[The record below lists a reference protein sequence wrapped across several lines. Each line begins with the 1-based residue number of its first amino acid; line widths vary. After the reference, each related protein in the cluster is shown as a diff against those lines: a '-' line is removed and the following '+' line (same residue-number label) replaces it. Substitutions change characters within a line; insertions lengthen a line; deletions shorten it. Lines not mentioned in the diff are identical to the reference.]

1 MIALITFA
9 LSLFTVLL
17 TTPIVHW
24 LGLRFDWV
32 DHPGERKL
40 HRQPMVRVGGIA
52 ICAGTLVA
60 LFALA
65 QINEFHALSLR
76 EVSPLVGIVLGGISF
91 FAIGLADDLL
101 NLHPLVRLGL
111 QAITTG
117 LVWSL
122 GIQVRYLPIPFLGA
136 LSTGFMSLPITFL
149 WLAGVAN
156 AINWLDGMDGL
167 ATGIAMLTSLALAVI
182 CLQSHHPA
190 IALMVLALAG
200 ATFGFLRY
208 NAAPAKI
215 FMGDGGSY
223 FIGFMLAAA
232 GVAGL
237 MQEQVFVM
245 NLLPF
250 VVLAVPVIDMTFVI
264 VSRLLD
270 KKSPFFPD
278 QRHLHHRLLQLG
290 FSRQMVVWSI
300 YGLTL
305 LAGVG
310 AIALVV
316 TPFGWIGIGGVL
328 LILSL
333 SNLRLWQ
340 QFSQILLLKKVSA
353 T

>member
-9 LSLFTVLL
+9 LSLFTVLAI
-17 TTPIVHW
+17 TPIVRW
-24 LGLRFDWV
+24 LGLRFGWV

-52 ICAGTLVA
+52 ICTGTLA
-60 LFALA
+60 GILILA
-65 QINEFHALSLR
+65 QIGNFQSL
-76 EVSPLVGIVLGGISF
+76 PLDDVLPLIGIVLGGLSF

-111 QAITTG
+111 QAFTTG
-117 LVWSL
+117 LVWLL
-122 GIQVRYLPIPFLGA
+122 GIQVTYLPIPFWG
-136 LSTGFMSLPITFL
+136 SVPTGLMSLPITFL
-149 WLAGVAN
+149 WVAGVAN

-167 ATGIAMLTSLALAVI
+167 AAGVTMLTSLALAII
-182 CLQSHHPA
+182 CLELHHPM
-190 IALMVLALAG
+190 IALMTLALVG

-223 FIGFMLAAA
+223 FIGFVLAAVS
-232 GVAGL
+232 VAGL
-237 MQEQVFVM
+237 MQEQTFVV

-250 VVLAVPVIDMTFVI
+250 AVLAVPVIDMAFVI

-278 QRHLHHRLLQLG
+278 QRHLHHRLLQRG
-290 FSRQMVVWSI
+290 CSRQLVIWSI

-305 LAGVG
+305 MSGVG
-310 AIALVV
+310 AIALISS
-316 TPFGWIGIGGVL
+316 PLGWISVGCAL
-328 LILSL
+328 LLLSL
-333 SNLRLWQ
+333 TNLRLWQ
-340 QFSQILLLKKVSA
+340 QFSQILSVKKVSA